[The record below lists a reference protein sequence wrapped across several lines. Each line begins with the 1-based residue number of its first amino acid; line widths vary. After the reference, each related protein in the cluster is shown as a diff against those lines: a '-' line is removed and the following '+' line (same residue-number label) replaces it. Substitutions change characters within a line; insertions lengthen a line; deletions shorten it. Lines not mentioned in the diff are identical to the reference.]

1 MSSFYKLIEVIGT
14 SEVSWD
20 DAAKNALDVAG
31 QRLSDLRVAEV
42 TKCDIKIDAGKII
55 YRTRLNVSFK
65 YVEGG
70 F

>member
-42 TKCDIKIDAGKII
+42 TKFDIKIDAGKII

>member
-1 MSSFYKLIEVIGT
+1 MSLYKLIEVVGT

-20 DAAKNALDVAG
+20 DAAKNALEVAG
-31 QRLSDLRVAEV
+31 QRLTDLRVAEV
-42 TKCDIKIDAGKII
+42 TRCDIKIDHGRIV

-70 F
+70 M